1 MIAGNIAGN
10 GGWQT
15 TIADLALILFMVSVA
30 AIANQ
35 PDGAGEGDHAAAA
48 LVNPLPAMGEPVA
61 IYRGG
66 AGMPGLDRWLA
77 DQTPDARQQ
86 LTVIARYPV
95 GGAQDAAGAALALAD
110 QAGAAGYRARILLE
124 PSPEAPTG
132 DVIAVLGYDG
142 GEGDGAARDD
152 E

>member
-35 PDGAGEGDHAAAA
+35 PDGAGEADHAAAA

-66 AGMPGLDRWLA
+66 AGMPALDDWLA
-77 DQTPDARQQ
+77 GQTPDARQQ
-86 LTVIARYPV
+86 LTVIARYPA
-95 GGAQDAAGAALALAD
+95 GGAQDAAGAALALAE
-110 QAGAAGYRARILLE
+110 QAGVAGYRTRILLE
-124 PSPEAPTG
+124 PSQSA
-132 DVIAVLGYDG
+132 DVVAVLGYDG
-142 GEGDGAARDD
+142 GEPDSAARDD